1 MKENHVNL
9 IHYKCIIR
17 NELIESRSKNI
28 VRVSIFRNLLKR
40 SISWIPLEIKQKKLN
55 QGKSAFVTTTAPRT
69 INYSLVTPVDC
80 PSEPHYNET
89 SRIRRKTKYL
99 VDAILFNDLGSHVVY
114 VNRRHV
120 VCVYVYIY
128 IYIYIY
134 IYMLMFTLSSAQ
146 THSHTKTGK
155 INALGRVIEEWLI
168 AESFLMWMISSL
180 KSTVSQLDEI
190 AVRRRTAS
198 AHKKKSP
205 LFCNYDVP
213 AILFLVTVVCNQ
225 TAVVY
230 CQGNSLKPETKWTI
244 RY

>member
-134 IYMLMFTLSSAQ
+134 IYADVYFIFRTDTL
-146 THSHTKTGK
+146 THKNWQNQCTGK
-155 INALGRVIEEWLI
+155 SYRGVVDRWIIFDVNDIILEEH
-168 AESFLMWMISSL
+168 
-180 KSTVSQLDEI
+180 SQPI
-190 AVRRRTAS
+190 GWN
-198 AHKKKSP
+198 
-205 LFCNYDVP
+205 C
-213 AILFLVTVVCNQ
+213 C
-225 TAVVY
+225 
-230 CQGNSLKPETKWTI
+230 
-244 RY
+244 

>member
-55 QGKSAFVTTTAPRT
+55 QGKSAFVTTAAPRT

-134 IYMLMFTLSSAQ
+134 KCWCLLYLPHRHTHTQKLAKSMHWEELSRSGWSLNHFWCEWYHPWRAQSANWM
-146 THSHTKTGK
+146 KLLLGV
-155 INALGRVIEEWLI
+155 ALHPL
-168 AESFLMWMISSL
+168 
-180 KSTVSQLDEI
+180 T
-190 AVRRRTAS
+190 
-198 AHKKKSP
+198 KKSHLCFAIMMFLLFCFSWQLYATKQP
-205 LFCNYDVP
+205 LFT
-213 AILFLVTVVCNQ
+213 AKVTVWNQ
-225 TAVVY
+225 
-230 CQGNSLKPETKWTI
+230 KPNEQ
-244 RY
+244 